1 MAKTLLTALLLALA
15 SATTAFVATQRA
27 LNSFPRR
34 HFAAVTMS
42 AESST
47 STSTGTSTSSR
58 ISSSSSSN
66 SVSSRRQ
73 VLSTAASAFSIAG
86 LSAPAFALRDP
97 TGASTGGGK
106 YDTQMDALTAAA
118 MYGTGQAQMDA
129 RKALRAQGKS
139 VPKPK

>member
-58 ISSSSSSN
+58 ISSSSSN